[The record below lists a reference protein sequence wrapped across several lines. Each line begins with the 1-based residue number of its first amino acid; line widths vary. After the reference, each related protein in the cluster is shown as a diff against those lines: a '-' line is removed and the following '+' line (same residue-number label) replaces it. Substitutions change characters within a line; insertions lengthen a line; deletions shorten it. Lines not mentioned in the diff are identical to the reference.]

1 MVRSL
6 LFCRRGTLCPRR
18 RFVWFVERRLLLLL
32 FCALPGG
39 CHSQDAKNQPDIDFS
54 KVPPA
59 AQGGR
64 ERVGTIAGRVTGA
77 RAGEQI
83 VIYAKSGPWWVQ
95 PWPDQA
101 FIPIHA
107 DSTWRTTTHLG
118 YQYAALLVEPGYHPP
133 PTMDEAATQGGAVTL
148 VGIVV
153 PGNVAQS
160 REPAGTVTDTMV
172 RDPERATFRTVL
184 RVSPNGDAPVVSQ
197 HVFTSG
203 IPTPGREFLEFT
215 LSIVTSDK
223 NPPEKGTAGFDPGW
237 REPIRTRQ
245 VAYANLD
252 SGKYRFRMMASNSD
266 GLWNSE
272 ELSLPI
278 EVEPVFWKRWWFR
291 AFSVVVVVL
300 ALMTYLRL
308 RVQRMAKQMDMRFEE
323 RLAERTRIAREL
335 HDSLLQ
341 GFQGLMFRLQ
351 AVRDMLPERPNE
363 AAQALESTLDR
374 GDEIIAEG
382 RSTLEDLRDS
392 SLREG
397 DIVQALTNVGEEL
410 AHICNGK
417 AVGMRVLVEGKPRE
431 FDPMLRDEIYQI
443 GREAMRNAFQH
454 AQAQKI
460 ETEVTYGDSEFSLRV
475 RDDGNGIDPEVFQE
489 GRREGH
495 WGLPGM
501 RERATRLGGQLHVWT
516 ESGAGTE
523 IELTV
528 PGSVVYVGPA
538 SRSKFWFLKSNLR
551 GPYGR
556 RS

>member
-1 MVRSL
+1 
-6 LFCRRGTLCPRR
+6 
-18 RFVWFVERRLLLLL
+18 
-32 FCALPGG
+32 
-39 CHSQDAKNQPDIDFS
+39 
-54 KVPPA
+54 
-59 AQGGR
+59 
-64 ERVGTIAGRVTGA
+64 
-77 RAGEQI
+77 
-83 VIYAKSGPWWVQ
+83 
-95 PWPDQA
+95 
-101 FIPIHA
+101 
-107 DSTWRTTTHLG
+107 
-118 YQYAALLVEPGYHPP
+118 
-133 PTMDEAATQGGAVTL
+133 MDEAPRQGGALIRFSGHESKVRTASAVRGGL
-148 VGIVV
+148 NHLYDADNVWTDASGAMHLRVAKKNKGWTCARVILARSLGYGTYRFVVRDTSHLEPAVVMSVHTFDEWGGDQHCREMDVEIGHWGDGQSTENAQYGVQPFYV
-153 PGNVAQS
+153 PGNVAQF
-160 REPAGTVTDTMV
+160 REPPGTVTHTMV
-172 RDPERATFRTVL
+172 WVPERATFRTV
-184 RVSPNGDAPVVSQ
+184 RGVSPNGDAPVVSQ
-197 HVFTSG
+197 RVFTSG
-203 IPTPGREFLEFT
+203 IPTPGREFLEFM
-215 LSIVTSDK
+215 LCIVTSDK
-223 NPPEKGTAGFDPGW
+223 NPLEKGTEGFDPGW
-237 REPIRTRQ
+237 SEPIATRQ
-245 VAYANLD
+245 VAYTNPD

-278 EVEPVFWKRWWFR
+278 EAEPVFWKRWWFR
-291 AFSVVVVVL
+291 ASSVVVVVL

-410 AHICNGK
+410 AHIGNGK

-460 ETEVTYGDSEFSLRV
+460 ETELTYGDSEFSLRV

-501 RERATRLGGQLHVWT
+501 RERAKRLGGQLHVWT

-528 PGSVVYVGPA
+528 PGSVVYVGTG
-538 SRSKFWFLKSNLR
+538 SRSKFWFLKRNLR